1 MNNKKELTET
11 EIRTRYITPALV
23 NNGWNYNDIHEE
35 TTFTDGRIIDKGKGD
50 WSRGERKR
58 TDYLLTYNSNYIAVI
73 EAKDNNHELGY
84 GMQQAIDY
92 ANMLDVPFAYSSNGD
107 GFIEKNML
115 TGEEKELSLEDFPT
129 PDELWHKYMKLSD
142 ITEEQEKVICEPFY
156 PSKYPPRYY
165 QQIAIERTVK
175 SVAKGQYRILL
186 VMATG
191 TGKTFTAFQIIYR
204 LWKSKTKKKILFLAD
219 RNILIDQTMVNDF
232 APFKEHMHKIDGK
245 YDPAYEIY
253 LGLYQQLKGND
264 GRPNL
269 YEKFPK
275 DFFDL
280 IVIDECHRGSAKEE
294 SSWREILNYFGS
306 ATQIGLTA
314 TPKNEESINTF
325 RYFGEPVYTYSLKQG
340 IEDGFLAP
348 YRVIR
353 IALDKDTEG
362 VNVEKGTLNTA
373 GEEAKSGIYGGA
385 DINRTIILPKRD
397 KLVAKIVSDYL
408 KSTNRRMD
416 KSIFFCVDEDH
427 ADRMRRC
434 LINENLDM
442 VEVDDRY
449 VMRITGTDIVGKKQ
463 LDNFINPR
471 KKYPTLVTTSKLLT
485 TGVDAKTC
493 KVIVIDTTINSM
505 VEFKQIIGRG
515 TRINEEFG
523 KVAFTIIDFT
533 GATELFKDPDFDG
546 ETEIKNIDL
555 TSKVSTEDTNSGE
568 DNIPTGTLIDIEP
581 NEVMATKRKTKKP
594 KIILP
599 NESVYELYRQERLI
613 DEHGNL
619 ITESFMQFVKNK
631 LTNEFE
637 TYTMFKE
644 YWDSVT
650 MKENIIKE
658 LENKDIYLSVL
669 EEEVGD
675 EYDPFDL
682 LVYVAYGKKA
692 LTRSQRARHIKQ
704 SDYFDKYGEEAKE
717 VITILLDKYVDFGLT
732 ALEDLNTL
740 KIPELES
747 KYGTIMQIIMTIF
760 LGLDNFKTM
769 LNELKA
775 NLYEEV

>member
-1 MNNKKELTET
+1 MGKNELTET
-11 EIRTRYITPALV
+11 EIRTRYITPSLI
-23 NNGWNYNDIHEE
+23 NSGWDYNDIHEE
-35 TTFTDGRIIDKGKGD
+35 TTFTDGRIIDKGKGE

-73 EAKDNNHELGY
+73 EAKDNNHEMGY
-84 GMQQAIDY
+84 GMQQAIEY
-92 ANMLDVPFAYSSNGD
+92 AKMLDVPFAYSSNGD
-107 GFIEKNML
+107 GFVEKNMI
-115 TGEEKELSLEDFPT
+115 TGEEKTLQLDNFPS
-129 PDELWHKYMKLSD
+129 PSELWNKYMKLSN
-142 ITEEQEKVICEPFY
+142 INEEQEKIICEPFY
-156 PSKYPPRYY
+156 PSKYAPRYY

-175 SVAKGQYRILL
+175 AVAKGQNRILL

-232 APFKEHMHKIDGK
+232 SPFKEHMTKINGK
-245 YDPAYEIY
+245 YDPAYEVY
-253 LGLYQQLKGND
+253 LGLYQQLKGID
-264 GRPNL
+264 GKPNL
-269 YEKFPK
+269 YEKFPR

-325 RYFGEPVYTYSLKQG
+325 RYFGEPVYSYSLKQG

-373 GEEAKSGIYGGA
+373 GEEVESGIYGGA

-442 VEVDDRY
+442 VEIDDRY
-449 VMRITGTDIVGKKQ
+449 VMRITGTDLIGKRQ

-493 KVIVIDTTINSM
+493 KLIVIDTTINSM

-515 TRINEEFG
+515 TRINEEFD
-523 KVAFTIIDFT
+523 KVTFTIIDFT

-555 TSKVSTEDTNSGE
+555 TDKIDTENEEKNSTDV
-568 DNIPTGTLIDIEP
+568 LIDVSPE
-581 NEVMATKRKTKKP
+581 EVIPSKRKTKRP

-631 LTNEFE
+631 ITNEFQ
-637 TYTMFKE
+637 TYAMFKK
-644 YWDSVT
+644 YWDDAS

-658 LENKDIYLSVL
+658 LENKDIYLNIL

-682 LVYVAYGKKA
+682 LVHVAYGKKA
-692 LTRSQRARHIKQ
+692 LTRSQRARHVKQ
-704 SDYFDKYGEEAKE
+704 SSYFEKYSEEAKE
-717 VITILLDKYVDFGLT
+717 VITILLDKYVDYGLD
-732 ALEDLNTL
+732 ALENLNTL
-740 KIPELES
+740 KIPELEN

-760 LGLDNFKTM
+760 MGLDNFKAM
-769 LNELKA
+769 LNELKY
-775 NLYEEV
+775 NLYKED